1 MKVTVEYFRG
11 SERISDTY
19 YYVITIDYDPVH
31 VQLIQDQQIS
41 ALPSAQI
48 LRMKVE
54 DDPDVLIF

>member
-19 YYVITIDYDPVH
+19 YYVISIDYDPVH

>member
-1 MKVTVEYFRG
+1 MKVTVEYLRG

-19 YYVITIDYDPVH
+19 YYVIKIDYDPVH

-48 LRMKVE
+48 LRMIIE

>member
-1 MKVTVEYFRG
+1 MKVTVEYLRG

-19 YYVITIDYDPVH
+19 YYVIKIDYDPVH
-31 VQLIQDQQIS
+31 VLLFQDQQIS

-48 LRMKVE
+48 LRMIVE

>member
-1 MKVTVEYFRG
+1 MKVTVEYLRG

-19 YYVITIDYDPVH
+19 YYVIKIDYDLVH

-48 LRMKVE
+48 LKMMVE